1 MRAPCTPKGVFQFR
15 TQRGQEVIRELK
27 RAVSLWA
34 ARKAA
39 LASWCQ
45 SRAVAQRS
53 SCVRLGRSAPATPS
67 LSMPPAWRRQP
78 ESPEAARSCSG
89 ADGRDMNYVLPA
101 FERSSSSLSN
111 GSVLSSPQLGRPCQ
125 SDPERLGS
133 RADTSCEDA
142 NYVRVTAAVHGK
154 GRVSFRRPGSPTP
167 LVQLV
172 AASST
177 LQHDKKLQEIRRAEG
192 EYSPLA
198 RNVRAHG
205 ACQPAPIARIN
216 SRDSIACVG
225 AEENSSVVAIDLISL

>member
-1 MRAPCTPKGVFQFR
+1 MTLRRCCTGEGAFQFR
-15 TQRGQEVIRELK
+15 THRGQEVIRELK

-78 ESPEAARSCSG
+78 QSPDEARSCSG
-89 ADGRDMNYVLPA
+89 GGDLNYVLPA

-133 RADTSCEDA
+133 HADASYEDA
-142 NYVRVTAAVHGK
+142 NYVRVTTAVHSK
-154 GRVSFRRPGSPTP
+154 GRVSFRKPASPP
-167 LVQLV
+167 LVQLL
-172 AASST
+172 ST
-177 LQHDKKLQEIRRAEG
+177 TGTLPHDKKLQEIRRAEG
-192 EYSPLA
+192 M
-198 RNVRAHG
+198 N
-205 ACQPAPIARIN
+205 
-216 SRDSIACVG
+216 
-225 AEENSSVVAIDLISL
+225 